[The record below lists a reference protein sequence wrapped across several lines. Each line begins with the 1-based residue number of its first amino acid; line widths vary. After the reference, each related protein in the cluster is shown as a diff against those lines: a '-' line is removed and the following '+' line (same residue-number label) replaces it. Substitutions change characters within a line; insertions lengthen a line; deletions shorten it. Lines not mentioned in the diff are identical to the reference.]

1 VIHLQPS
8 AHHVIV
14 IEDEDPSGRA
24 AVYSALSDAPE
35 IHCEHVRWDAL
46 ERDRLRRPSIRVV
59 VAIAGPTHARLLPLL
74 ESLDR
79 DGVATPV
86 IAILPEGDDELVQE
100 AIRVADDFL
109 FVPVRLLELR
119 HRIARLLSGP
129 CRAGNES
136 DRALED
142 ISLSKLIGR
151 NPAFVHALRL
161 LPRFAKVTATV
172 LVTGETGT
180 GKELC
185 ARAIHHLSA
194 RRHAPF
200 VAVDCGAIPDQL
212 FENEIFGHARGAF
225 TDAHRDQRGQALLAE
240 GGTLFLDEID
250 SLSLPAQSKLLRF
263 LQDHTFRPLGGEHN
277 ERANVRVIAASN
289 RDLERLVEHKEF
301 RADLFFR
308 LNILR
313 LHLPPLRERRDDIP
327 LLAQRMLEDL
337 RAETAAPARTL
348 SPAALRV
355 LKCHAWP
362 GNVRELW
369 NVVHRAVVECDG
381 GTLLPEHIALP
392 MPMMVEPL
400 QFRDARAEVVASFE
414 RRYVEDL
421 LRKHG
426 GNVTRA
432 AREANQDRRAF
443 GRAIKKYNI
452 DRRGL

>member
-59 VAIAGPTHARLLPLL
+59 VAIAGPAHARLLPLL

>member
-1 VIHLQPS
+1 MDLQPS
-8 AHHVIV
+8 AQHVIV
-14 IEDEDPSGRA
+14 IEDDDLSAQASVHA
-24 AVYSALSDAPE
+24 ALAAARE
-35 IHCEHVRWDAL
+35 IRCEHVRWDAL
-46 ERDRLRRPSIRVV
+46 ERDQLRRPSIRVV
-59 VAIAGPTHARLLPLL
+59 VAVAGPTHARLLPLL
-74 ESLDR
+74 ESIDR

-86 IAILPEGDDELVQE
+86 VAVLSEGDDELVRQ

-109 FVPVRLLELR
+109 FVPIRPLELR
-119 HRIARLLSGP
+119 HRIARLLSGA
-129 CRAGNES
+129 CRSGDAF

-142 ISLSKLIGR
+142 IGLARLIGR
-151 NPAFVHALRL
+151 DPAFVRALRL
-161 LPRFAKVTATV
+161 VPRFAKVSDTV

-180 GKELC
+180 GKELF

-200 VAVDCGAIPDQL
+200 IAVDCGAIPDQL

-225 TDAHRDQRGQALLAE
+225 TDAHRDQRGQALLAD

-250 SLSLPAQSKLLRF
+250 SLSLTAQSKLLRF
-263 LQDHTFRPLGGEHN
+263 LQDHTFRPLGGEHS

-289 RDLERLVEHKEF
+289 RDLEGCLEHKEF

-337 RAETAAPARTL
+337 RADGAPPAKSL

-381 GTLLPEHIALP
+381 GTILPEHVALTMRSRP
-392 MPMMVEPL
+392 EPL
-400 QFRDARAEVVASFE
+400 RFRAARAEVVASFE
-414 RRYVEDL
+414 RHYVEDL

-426 GNVTRA
+426 GNVTHA
-432 AREANQDRRAF
+432 AREADQDRRAF
-443 GRAIKKYNI
+443 GRVIKKYNI
-452 DRRGL
+452 DRRAL

>member
-24 AVYSALSDAPE
+24 TVYSAPSDAPE

-59 VAIAGPTHARLLPLL
+59 VAIAGPAHARLLPLL